1 MPPPASSPSAFAW
14 RFVWIYFLAQL
25 CEYLQGPFMFA
36 AYRQYHSLPLERVGL
51 LFFTSSLSNALSGC
65 LLAPLGDA
73 HDRRLGCVFFCLLS
87 VAACALTRAALP
99 FSWLIL
105 GRLLGGEEGLPTE
118 RHPRQ
123 APKEGLT
130 SPNLAFQETR
140 LSATT
145 EATTTARRETV
156 EGLLLKAP
164 QGSLPS
170 PDRPLTAVS
179 PPEAFQHAL
188 HLFAS
193 QSEVRLCGLL
203 QVAFE
208 APLDL
213 FVLLWTPGIPQ
224 QMNPGIAFAALMGGL
239 ATGSYLFCHV
249 TRYFRMELYSV
260 IAVAFLTGAASLL
273 LSLASPTAA
282 HRFLA
287 YLAFEVVVGVLFP
300 ALGSL
305 RSRLLPEA
313 CRASATNLPRVFLSF
328 AFLGFLAC
336 KPTLHPSQM
345 ISLSAGIM
353 AVGSLCAYSFGGT
366 SSSEEAATNKAGRS
380 TF

>member
-105 GRLLGGEEGLPTE
+105 GRLLGGGATNLLETSFEALLICDYLVPMHALLSAAEEGLPTE

-249 TRYFRMELYSV
+249 GNALPPR
-260 IAVAFLTGAASLL
+260 
-273 LSLASPTAA
+273 ASPFTCCA
-282 HRFLA
+282 
-287 YLAFEVVVGVLFP
+287 GV
-300 ALGSL
+300 A
-305 RSRLLPEA
+305 
-313 CRASATNLPRVFLSF
+313 
-328 AFLGFLAC
+328 
-336 KPTLHPSQM
+336 Q
-345 ISLSAGIM
+345 